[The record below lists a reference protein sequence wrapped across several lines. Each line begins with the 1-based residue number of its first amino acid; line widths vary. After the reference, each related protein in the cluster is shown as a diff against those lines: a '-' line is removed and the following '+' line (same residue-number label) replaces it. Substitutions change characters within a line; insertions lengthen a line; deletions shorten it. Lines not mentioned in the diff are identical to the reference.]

1 MPRYCADEKL
11 NFKQINNVCVVIIYP
26 MSTPPAADIKLRL
39 EQNWL
44 RYLMAN
50 SAKLSMD
57 TLDGSSPPSVFVGRY
72 GYPKVSIGPMIP
84 PAHGDTT
91 VMDRTEMWVGKS
103 LEEIAG
109 FRLSLVRGVASV
121 NARDVTGRYVESL
134 QELAM
139 SDRPAES
146 EATFEKRPL
155 ADTDLERELR
165 LNTESAPFGPAAPIK
180 TFKTSSSLSA
190 DQRIESAFYDSDLKA
205 SDAVVELYK
214 KGVDSSS
221 IHKVLSVGMLGIKK
235 NRKLVP
241 TRWSITA
248 ADDMI
253 SSRLVRE
260 NDASANSID
269 LFEVRQYS
277 HLGNYYSVV
286 MMPDSVWSFE
296 MIESWYASDGKMA
309 VCADYE
315 VARGLDHYPS
325 IAGAYFS
332 ARLAVAEHL
341 SRRRKKA
348 SVLVLREI
356 HPEYVMPVGVW
367 QIREGVREAM
377 KKPART
383 FDGIDAAL
391 AFACS
396 TMSQSRSNILQ
407 HSRLYRTLRSQTRI
421 TDY

>member
-1 MPRYCADEKL
+1 
-11 NFKQINNVCVVIIYP
+11 V
-26 MSTPPAADIKLRL
+26 STPADIKRRL

-44 RYLMAN
+44 QYLMAN

-57 TLDGSSPPSVFVGRY
+57 TLDGASPPSVFVGRY
-72 GYPKVSIGPMIP
+72 GYPKVRIGPMIP
-84 PAHGDTT
+84 PAHGDTAI
-91 VMDRTEMWVGKS
+91 MDRTEMWVGKS

-146 EATFEKRPL
+146 EATFEKKPL

-180 TFKTSSSLSA
+180 TFKASSSLSA
-190 DQRIESAFYDSDLKA
+190 DQRIESAFYDGDLKA

-214 KGVDSSS
+214 KGVDSGS
-221 IHKVLSVGMLGIKK
+221 IHKVLSVGMLGLKK

-253 SSRLVRE
+253 SSRLIKE
-260 NDASANSID
+260 NDASANSSID

-296 MIESWYASDGKMA
+296 MIESWYAGDGKMA
-309 VCADYE
+309 VGADYE
-315 VARGLDHYPS
+315 DARGLDHYPS

-341 SRRRKKA
+341 SRRRRKA
-348 SVLVLREI
+348 SALVLREI

-396 TMSQSRSNILQ
+396 TMSQSRSDILA